1 MNGDSNDA
9 QRGISRRRFLQAAG
23 GTTLA
28 LGGAAGILGRIA
40 SPAPASAAVSSGNR
54 HNILF
59 ILTDQE
65 QYFRELPS
73 GLRLPGRERLRKMG
87 VTFTNHQ
94 IASAVCTSSRS
105 VIYTGQHIQ
114 HTKLFDNLDFPWT
127 KDLDHEIPTLG
138 DMLGDTGYYA
148 AYKGKWHL
156 SKQLGTHDERALPD
170 PKLTEVVASYG
181 FKDYVGIGDVIGM
194 TQGGYLND
202 HIIAAHAKRW
212 LRVRGRPMQEQGK
225 PWFLAVN
232 LVNPH
237 DVMFYNTDAPGQAVQ
252 DDGRLLMKI
261 AREPD
266 VALYRDQ
273 WDMALPE
280 SRKQAF
286 DAPGRPKAH
295 LDSQLA
301 RGAAV
306 GNFPNEADRWRRL
319 RNYYFNCIRQTD
331 ALVLD
336 LLSELDD
343 LGLTENTIIVMTA
356 DHGELGGAHGTHGKG
371 ATAYQ
376 EQNHVPFI
384 VAHPGYAQSA
394 GKKCAALTSHLD
406 IAPTLVAWSGAA
418 PKGLPGRDFTSLL
431 AQPEKATSDALRPGS
446 VYAFN
451 MYAYLDS
458 DFILKVAALLNA
470 GKPPEEIKRLGLRP
484 DMTKRGAIRSVF
496 DGRYKFTRYFSPMQH
511 NAPRT
516 IEEILAV
523 NDVELFDLESDPNEM
538 ENLAVDARHHGD
550 LMLAMNAKLNTLI
563 EQEVGEDD
571 GRFLPVGDEVDWA
584 VTKFDP

>member
-1 MNGDSNDA
+1 M
-9 QRGISRRRFLQAAG
+9 QATGA
-23 GTTLA
+23 TTLA
-28 LGGAAGILGRIA
+28 LGGAAGVLGRTV
-40 SPAPASAAVSSGNR
+40 SPAPAAAAVSSGRR

-65 QYFRELPS
+65 QYLRELPS
-73 GLRLPGRERLRKMG
+73 GLRLPGRDRLRKMG

-94 IASAVCTSSRS
+94 ISSAVCSPSRS

-127 KDLDHEIPTLG
+127 QNLDPEIRTLG
-138 DMLGDTGYYA
+138 SMLGDAGYYA
-148 AYKGKWHL
+148 AYKGKWHM
-156 SKQLGTHDERALPD
+156 SRQLGTHDEGALPD
-170 PKLTEVVASYG
+170 PKFTEVIASYG

-202 HIIAAHAKRW
+202 DMITAEAKRW
-212 LRVRGRPMQEQGK
+212 LRVRGRAMQEQGK
-225 PWFLAVN
+225 PWFVAVN

-237 DVMFYNTDAPGQAVQ
+237 DVMFYNTDAPGRAVQ

-273 WDMALPE
+273 WDVVLPE
-280 SRKQAF
+280 SRKQAL

-295 LDSQLA
+295 LDFQLA

-306 GNFPNEADRWRRL
+306 GNFPNEDDRWRRL

-336 LLSELDD
+336 LLSELED

-376 EQNHVPFI
+376 EQNHVPLI
-384 VAHPGYAQSA
+384 VAHPGYTQSA
-394 GKKCAALTSHLD
+394 GKSCAAVTSHLD
-406 IAPTLVAWSGAA
+406 IAPTLTAWGGAA
-418 PKGLPGRDFTSLL
+418 PKDLLGRDITSLL
-431 AQPEKATSDALRPGS
+431 SQPEKAGPEALRPS
-446 VYAFN
+446 SLYCFN

-458 DFILKVAALLNA
+458 DFILEVAALKNA
-470 GKPPEEIKRLGLRP
+470 GKSAEQIKQQGLKP
-484 DMTKRGAIRSVF
+484 DLTKRGAIRSIF
-496 DGRYKFTRYFSPMQH
+496 DGRYKFTRYFSPLQH

-516 IEEILAV
+516 IEEILGF

-538 ENLAVDARHHGD
+538 HNLAVETRKHGD
-550 LMLAMNAKLNTLI
+550 LMLAMNAKMNTLI

-584 VTKFDP
+584 VTRFDP